1 MKPFFNLLESLM
13 EVLAIIP
20 ARSGS
25 KGVPGKNIRELGGYP
40 LLAYSVAAAVLSSRI
55 TRVLVSTDDAQI
67 AEIGKK
73 FGAEAPF
80 LRPLEFS
87 LDRSSDLE
95 WVEHAL
101 LWLREHEGRL
111 PEYMVNLRPTT
122 PLRDPEIMDRAI
134 EDFEGRPDATSLR
147 SAHEAAESPFKWF
160 SRDPE
165 GIFGPLVPGENYSE
179 IPRQLCPKAYIP
191 DGYVDVIRPER
202 VMETKNLYGKRILG
216 FESPRCVE
224 VDEPEDFDLLSWQVE
239 KRGSVLRDFL
249 KSF

>member
-1 MKPFFNLLESLM
+1 M

-101 LWLREHEGRL
+101 LWLREHEGR
-111 PEYMVNLRPTT
+111 
-122 PLRDPEIMDRAI
+122 
-134 EDFEGRPDATSLR
+134 
-147 SAHEAAESPFKWF
+147 
-160 SRDPE
+160 
-165 GIFGPLVPGENYSE
+165 
-179 IPRQLCPKAYIP
+179 
-191 DGYVDVIRPER
+191 
-202 VMETKNLYGKRILG
+202 
-216 FESPRCVE
+216 
-224 VDEPEDFDLLSWQVE
+224 
-239 KRGSVLRDFL
+239 
-249 KSF
+249 